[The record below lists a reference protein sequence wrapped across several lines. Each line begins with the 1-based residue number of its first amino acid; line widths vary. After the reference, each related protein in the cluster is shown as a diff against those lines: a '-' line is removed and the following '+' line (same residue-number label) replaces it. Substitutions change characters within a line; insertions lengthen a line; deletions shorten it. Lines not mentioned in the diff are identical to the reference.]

1 MKERQ
6 RDRLVG
12 AMILASLAAIFL
24 PMLFDG
30 AGVERRPMP
39 PMPVSGDAL
48 TETVEALDLSS
59 ETWDF
64 VAETDARRAHE
75 TPWWCPAGCE
85 GLRVSRM
92 RPGTR

>member
-39 PMPVSGDAL
+39 SMPV
-48 TETVEALDLSS
+48 VELLC
-59 ETWDF
+59 
-64 VAETDARRAHE
+64 H
-75 TPWWCPAGCE
+75 
-85 GLRVSRM
+85 L
-92 RPGTR
+92 